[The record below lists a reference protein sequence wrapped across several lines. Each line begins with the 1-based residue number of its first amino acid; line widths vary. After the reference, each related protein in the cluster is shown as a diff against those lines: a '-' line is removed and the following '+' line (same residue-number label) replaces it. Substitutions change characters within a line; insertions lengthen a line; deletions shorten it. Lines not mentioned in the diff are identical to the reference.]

1 MIKSL
6 NSNSKKFN
14 KELNKFLNLRIKNIN
29 LRNSKVFKIVDDV
42 KKNGDKALIKYE
54 KKFNANSK
62 INISNLDIKKSIK
75 KLDNKVR
82 KSIDLAYNRIIK
94 YHSNQKFNGFKTK
107 DKLNNKFEYKF
118 FPVEKVV
125 SKNIDQ
131 KKGRRNLELLTIK
144 PILDK
149 NNFYEINLIF
159 SGNGV
164 ISIKSKSIDVIL
176 DDQETYREVKNF
188 PKHKI

>member
-29 LRNSKVFKIVDDV
+29 LGNSKVFKIVDDV

-62 INISNLDIKKSIK
+62 INISNLDIKKCIK
-75 KLDNKVR
+75 KLDNKDR

-94 YHSNQKFNGFKTK
+94 YNSNPKFNGFKTK
-107 DKLNNKFEYKF
+107 DKLNNQFYYTF
-118 FPVEKVV
+118 FRV
-125 SKNIDQ
+125 
-131 KKGRRNLELLTIK
+131 
-144 PILDK
+144 
-149 NNFYEINLIF
+149 
-159 SGNGV
+159 
-164 ISIKSKSIDVIL
+164 
-176 DDQETYREVKNF
+176 VKNGIYV
-188 PKHKI
+188 P